1 MITLYHVAGARSMRT
16 LWLLHE
22 LGVEFDLVTLAFS
35 MEALRTP
42 EYLAVSKLGR
52 VPALVEGDVT
62 MIESGAIAQYL
73 CETYD
78 DGTLHRPP
86 GHIERNEWL
95 QWIHYAE
102 TIAVHGAALVQQK
115 VFIKPDERSPVVQK
129 LESRRL
135 FKALEVIDQNLD
147 GRDYLLKSG
156 FSAAD
161 VNVGYGAHLA
171 QELIELAGLER
182 LADWYA
188 RLIARPAFQK
198 ANEPS
203 PLAEHS

>member
-1 MITLYHVAGARSMRT
+1 
-16 LWLLHE
+16 
-22 LGVEFDLVTLAFS
+22 
-35 MEALRTP
+35 
-42 EYLAVSKLGR
+42 
-52 VPALVEGDVT
+52 
-62 MIESGAIAQYL
+62 
-73 CETYD
+73 
-78 DGTLHRPP
+78 
-86 GHIERNEWL
+86 
-95 QWIHYAE
+95 
-102 TIAVHGAALVQQK
+102 
-115 VFIKPDERSPVVQK
+115 
-129 LESRRL
+129 
-135 FKALEVIDQNLD
+135 
-147 GRDYLLKSG
+147 